1 MTDQNTALA
10 DELQNPWKNNHT
22 DSERGPLPDWCLGL
36 LQRAAAAL
44 RTPAPAPATVGGD
57 VVERLAYGYEL
68 MHQAICHMAGTSGGD
83 ARWYHD
89 KAKDVFERVSPVF
102 KITSESNAHMPGD
115 CLSGYKTLFAALQA
129 QPTASTAQP
138 VSGDPFDPETDGTDC
153 PSCGGQNTSC
163 PDGCGREPETGELN
177 GTRLETAQPDEVV
190 EAMARAISE
199 AGDCPRESN
208 QTVAG
213 AWWWDTRYDHP
224 GNEFAHECRAN
235 DIKLA
240 RAALAAMQQQAP
252 VADDVA
258 KAIEPVRP
266 WYESDEHPPRELAA
280 IVADIV
286 SDLQSDRAECLRK
299 SMLSDDQVKHM
310 VNRFL
315 MWKLPDNFNPDGGV
329 SFEPEYNVEYN
340 AKQGLPPQRHEPSG
354 TNLLDYTQAEAMVR
368 HMLDG
373 LTQPQAD
380 AAVAV
385 EPVTLNECPP
395 GLFMFNGTLCFK
407 SKYTTTLENERRY
420 QVDAYCVESG
430 EYFHGWAKS
439 SSERGNLMVEPVDI
453 TTIRAGG
460 QP

>member
-1 MTDQNTALA
+1 MTDQNQTIALELEALIA
-10 DELQNPWKNNHT
+10 DYKKEQDDIRYYSGGPKQNRYTGVLVGTFLFNE
-22 DSERGPLPDWCLGL
+22 DRIL
-36 LQRAAAAL
+36 AAL
-44 RTPAPAPATVGGD
+44 RTPAPAPVAVGGD
-57 VVERLAYGYEL
+57 VVALRSITEE
-68 MHQAICHMAGTSGGD
+68 IAGGGCTCGAFYRKAGVAQCLPCR
-83 ARWYHD
+83 AR
-89 KAKDVFERVSPVF
+89 
-102 KITSESNAHMPGD
+102 
-115 CLSGYKTLFAALQA
+115 AALQA

-138 VSGDPFDPETDGTDC
+138 DEPQYLIRK
-153 PSCGGQNTSC
+153 GGAYYRPNAAGYTLCKAEAGRYTLADAVAYSHPNG
-163 PDGCGREPETGELN
+163 PDGPRDGITYELDD
-177 GTRLETAQPDEVV
+177 TPAQPDDVV
-190 EAMARAISE
+190 ERVADAIEAASVGYSITLTKLVDGEAEYTATVDGQPPKIFPGHEEASE
-199 AGDCPRESN
+199 YVDGFRR
-208 QTVAG
+208 TM
-213 AWWWDTRYDHP
+213 
-224 GNEFAHECRAN
+224 
-235 DIKLA
+235 KA

-407 SKYTTTLENERRY
+407 SKYTTTLE
-420 QVDAYCVESG
+420 A
-430 EYFHGWAKS
+430 
-439 SSERGNLMVEPVDI
+439 
-453 TTIRAGG
+453 
-460 QP
+460 

>member
-1 MTDQNTALA
+1 MTDQNQTIALELEALIA
-10 DELQNPWKNNHT
+10 DYKKEQDDIRYYSGGPKQNRYTGVLVGTFLFNE
-22 DSERGPLPDWCLGL
+22 DRIL
-36 LQRAAAAL
+36 AAL
-44 RTPAPAPATVGGD
+44 RTPAPAPVVGGD

-102 KITSESNAHMPGD
+102 KITSESNAHTPGD

-240 RAALAAMQQQAP
+240 RAAIAAMQQAP
-252 VADDVA
+252 VKLDWRAIA
-258 KAIEPVRP
+258 KAAGEHGVR
-266 WYESDEHPPRELAA
+266 YRTNSA
-280 IVADIV
+280 
-286 SDLQSDRAECLRK
+286 
-299 SMLSDDQVKHM
+299 
-310 VNRFL
+310 L
-315 MWKLPDNFNPDGGV
+315 MAF
-329 SFEPEYNVEYN
+329 F
-340 AKQGLPPQRHEPSG
+340 AQI
-354 TNLLDYTQAEAMVR
+354 
-368 HMLDG
+368 G

-385 EPVTLNECPP
+385 ERERCAKIAECA
-395 GLFMFNGTLCFK
+395 F
-407 SKYTTTLENERRY
+407 
-420 QVDAYCVESG
+420 DD
-430 EYFHGWAKS
+430 
-439 SSERGNLMVEPVDI
+439 RGNGRSGHHSEMDW
-453 TTIRAGG
+453 TDGYRDGTRAAAAAIRAGW
-460 QP
+460 QQS